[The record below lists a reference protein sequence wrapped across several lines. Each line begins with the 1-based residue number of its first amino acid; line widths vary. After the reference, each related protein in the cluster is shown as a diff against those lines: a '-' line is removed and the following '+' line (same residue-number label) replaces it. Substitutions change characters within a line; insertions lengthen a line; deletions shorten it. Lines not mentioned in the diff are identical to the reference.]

1 MKKNSLGVIAI
12 LNAVNTVLG
21 MLFPLI
27 TYPYITRILGVDNL
41 GKINFSSAVVSYFSL
56 LAALGIYTYA
66 SREGAIVR
74 EDKRLFNQFANEIF
88 TINCLSMIATYIIQ
102 FVMVFS
108 IHKLRGYAI
117 LIFIQSLSIFFTT
130 IGVSWIYTI
139 YEDYIYIVCRNVA
152 FQIISLVLLFLLVKD
167 KNDYIIYTIIM
178 AISNGGSNVLNFI
191 YAKKYAK
198 LKITKI
204 ANCIKHVKSIFIIFA
219 SSIASTIY
227 VNSDNIILGFMWG
240 DSPVGL
246 YSIAVKIYS
255 ILKTL
260 VNAILGVALPRVTL
274 LISLDKQKEVNG
286 IVNNITLFLI
296 FLIAPIVVGINIL
309 CNEVLYIVGG
319 KQYILANTSLRILMI
334 AFVFSIFASLYS
346 TLILLPKKCEKII
359 AIASTI
365 SAIMNI
371 VLNFFFIKYWK
382 QNGAAFTTAISEIIV
397 CFIYFHYSSKISNI
411 SIDIKEIVKVVVAAV
426 LMIPLSWCIKIKIT
440 NMLFYTIC
448 IIFLC
453 GIEYI
458 ICLILLKSSNI
469 QNAKNWITN
478 RIQIKGGK
486 NNG

>member
-1 MKKNSLGVIAI
+1 
-12 LNAVNTVLG
+12 
-21 MLFPLI
+21 
-27 TYPYITRILGVDNL
+27 
-41 GKINFSSAVVSYFSL
+41 
-56 LAALGIYTYA
+56 
-66 SREGAIVR
+66 
-74 EDKRLFNQFANEIF
+74 
-88 TINCLSMIATYIIQ
+88 
-102 FVMVFS
+102 
-108 IHKLRGYAI
+108 
-117 LIFIQSLSIFFTT
+117 
-130 IGVSWIYTI
+130 
-139 YEDYIYIVCRNVA
+139 
-152 FQIISLVLLFLLVKD
+152 
-167 KNDYIIYTIIM
+167 
-178 AISNGGSNVLNFI
+178 
-191 YAKKYAK
+191 
-198 LKITKI
+198 
-204 ANCIKHVKSIFIIFA
+204 
-219 SSIASTIY
+219 
-227 VNSDNIILGFMWG
+227 MWG

-440 NMLFYTIC
+440 NMLLYTIC